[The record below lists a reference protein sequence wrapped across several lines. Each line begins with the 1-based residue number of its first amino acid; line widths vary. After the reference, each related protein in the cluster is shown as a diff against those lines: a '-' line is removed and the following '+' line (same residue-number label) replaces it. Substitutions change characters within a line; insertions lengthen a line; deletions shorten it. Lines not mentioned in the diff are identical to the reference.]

1 MAEIEVARSTQQR
14 LIEAAG
20 ELFAEKGFKE
30 TTVRD
35 ISERA
40 GANLAAVNYH
50 FGDKEKLY
58 EGVVF
63 HLIDGIKKEFP
74 IDKGF
79 EEATSAEE
87 RLLAFVRNL
96 LYRFGDPDR
105 PAWQGALL
113 AAERMNPR
121 PVVLSIMH
129 EEIFKTH
136 SLLTSIINDLLGPDA
151 AADDIAFCTA
161 SVMGQLMFHA
171 HPKLPHVPEVLKRE
185 QMSAEELEQL
195 AQHIA
200 TFSMA
205 GMRRVKK
212 NIKER
217 AKK

>member
-1 MAEIEVARSTQQR
+1 
-14 LIEAAG
+14 
-20 ELFAEKGFKE
+20 
-30 TTVRD
+30 VRD

-58 EGVVF
+58 EGVVC
-63 HLIDGIKKEFP
+63 HIINCIKEEFP

-105 PAWQGALL
+105 PSWQGALL
-113 AAERMNPR
+113 AEERMNPR

-136 SLLTSIINDLLGPDA
+136 SFLNPILNDLLGPNA
-151 AADDIAFCTA
+151 TSDDIELCDA
-161 SVMGQLMFHA
+161 SVMGQLLFHA
-171 HPKLPHVPEVLKRE
+171 HLRHPHVPEVIKRE
-185 QMSAEELEQL
+185 PMSAEELERL

-200 TFSMA
+200 NFSIA
-205 GMRRVKK
+205 GIRRIQEAREESVRK
-212 NIKER
+212 
-217 AKK
+217 

>member
-1 MAEIEVARSTQQR
+1 MPEIEVEKSTQQR

-35 ISERA
+35 ISEHA

-58 EGVVF
+58 EGVVCS
-63 HLIDGIKKEFP
+63 IINRIKEEFP

-79 EEATSAEE
+79 EEATSPEE

-129 EEIFKTH
+129 EEILKTH
-136 SLLTSIINDLLGPDA
+136 SLLASIITDLLGPDA
-151 AADDIAFCTA
+151 AADDIALCYA

-171 HPKLPHVPEVLKRE
+171 HPKLPHLPEVLKQE
-185 QMSAEELEQL
+185 HMSADELEQL

-200 TFSMA
+200 NFSLA
-205 GMRRVKK
+205 GIRQ
-212 NIKER
+212 IKEAR
-217 AKK
+217 EESVT